1 MKLGRLRIEW
11 VKDHKKLMEN
21 ELPKEVNWLEVA
33 RRMEGTT
40 RWVAASDLF
49 GSTAKKE
56 RKYGF

>member
-49 GSTAKKE
+49 VDPKVQ
-56 RKYGF
+56 